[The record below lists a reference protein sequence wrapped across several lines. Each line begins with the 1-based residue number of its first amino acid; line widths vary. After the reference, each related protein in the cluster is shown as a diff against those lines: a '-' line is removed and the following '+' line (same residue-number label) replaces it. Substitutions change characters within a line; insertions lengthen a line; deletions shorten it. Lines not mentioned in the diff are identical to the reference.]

1 MIAEENRASTELVA
15 QLKSMIYNNIIE
27 DFIDYSGNEVKSKI
41 NIIIDEQMKSIRY
54 ALLSEHANLVIR
66 HQFVHHLLYAAR
78 KNTALVE
85 IDSLHQFP

>member
-54 ALLSEHANLVIR
+54 ALLSEHANLVILR
-66 HQFVHHLLYAAR
+66 EKYKIYENLKKKL
-78 KNTALVE
+78 
-85 IDSLHQFP
+85 

>member
-27 DFIDYSGNEVKSKI
+27 DFIDYSSNEVKSKI

-54 ALLSEHANLVIR
+54 ALLSEHANLVILR
-66 HQFVHHLLYAAR
+66 EKYKIYENLKKKL
-78 KNTALVE
+78 
-85 IDSLHQFP
+85 